1 MSNRAGRCKNI
12 LFVAAL
18 GVGLLTSG
26 VTLTK
31 AADRDRDCDRRIQK
45 AEEQLRKA
53 VDRHGEHSPQA
64 EKKRHDLEETRRSC
78 GDEHHEH

>member
-1 MSNRAGRCKNI
+1 MSNRPGRCKKI

-18 GVGLLTSG
+18 GIGLLTSG
-26 VTLTK
+26 VTLIK
-31 AADRDRDCDRRIQK
+31 ADDHDRDCERRIQK

-53 VDRHGEHSPQA
+53 VDRHGEHSSQA
-64 EKKRHDLEETRRSC
+64 ERKRHELEETRRSC